1 MHRVNVHDAKSQL
14 SALVQAVLDG
24 EDVAIAKAGRPVVR
38 LIPFQEMRAPG
49 EPGRLKGQIRMA
61 DDFDAVDD
69 EIADSFEQGRCRA
82 PFSTP
87 TSPDG
92 G

>member
-1 MHRVNVHDAKSQL
+1 MQTVNMHEAKSQL

-24 EDVAIAKAGRPVVR
+24 EDVVIAKAGRPVVR
-38 LIPFQEMRAPG
+38 LIPFQEARAPR

-69 EIADSFEQGRCRA
+69 EIADLFEHRQ
-82 PFSTP
+82 
-87 TSPDG
+87 
-92 G
+92 

>member
-1 MHRVNVHDAKSQL
+1 MQTVNMHEAKSQL

-24 EDVAIAKAGRPVVR
+24 EDVVIAKAGRPVVR
-38 LIPFQEMRAPG
+38 LIPFQETRAPR

-69 EIADSFEQGRCRA
+69 EIADLFELGR
-82 PFSTP
+82 
-87 TSPDG
+87 
-92 G
+92 